1 MFNEY
6 ITMHDEIISQKWVIG
21 GPLLELSVL
30 SLVPELK
37 KDKNIKTNNS
47 TYKIL
52 ENRLVF
58 LKYIFK
64 KIKKLKPIIEIIE
77 KDERIYHEIELL
89 NLNKLENKNNTKI
102 IDLKIFINIGIKR
115 RGRIWFEL
123 KSENII
129 GITIMYEDHDYNFKN
144 KKDLNKL
151 LIKIIKYTN
160 GICGAI
166 GHENTISSIIKIDQ
180 LLVDNNIKGF
190 YNIKWNHKVKYFTL

>member
-6 ITMHDEIISQKWVIG
+6 ITMHDEIMSQKWVIG

-37 KDKNIKTNNS
+37 KDKINNS
-47 TYKIL
+47 TCKIPG
-52 ENRLVF
+52 NRLVF
-58 LKYIFK
+58 IKYIYK
-64 KIKKLKPIIEIIE
+64 KIKELKPVIEIIE
-77 KDERIYHEIELL
+77 KDERIYYEIELL
-89 NLNKLENKNNTKI
+89 NSNKLENNNKTKI
-102 IDLKIFINIGIKR
+102 IDFKIYINIGIKR
-115 RGRIWFEL
+115 KGRILLEL

-144 KKDLNKL
+144 KKNLNKL

-166 GHENTISSIIKIDQ
+166 GHENTISSIIKVDQ
-180 LLVDNNIKGF
+180 LLVDNNIKSF
-190 YNIKWNHKVKYFTL
+190 YDIKWNHKVKYFTL